1 LHSSSDRCR
10 QREIR
15 AREKERRKR
24 ARHLLNRMTAAELK
38 LTMKKLK
45 EKTYL
50 KKKMNVKS
58 DDMKV

>member
-1 LHSSSDRCR
+1 
-10 QREIR
+10 
-15 AREKERRKR
+15 
-24 ARHLLNRMTAAELK
+24 MTAAELK

-45 EKTYL
+45 EKMYL